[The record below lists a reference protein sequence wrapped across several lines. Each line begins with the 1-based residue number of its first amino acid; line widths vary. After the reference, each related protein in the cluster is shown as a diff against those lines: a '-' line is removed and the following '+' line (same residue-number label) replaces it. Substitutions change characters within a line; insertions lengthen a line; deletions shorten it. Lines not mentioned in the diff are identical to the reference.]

1 MKESCCQD
9 YERYKY
15 IIENT
20 KDVVWEMAP
29 DFVYTYLSSNS
40 KEMSGYELS
49 EMIGHRMPEFLNE
62 ESQRYVYGLATAYLQ
77 KRMQGDCAE
86 IGLMEV
92 VFVCKD
98 GKEKWVE
105 VAAKP
110 MFEDG
115 QFCGYIG
122 TTRDIDEKKICEKQL
137 EDALADLT
145 IMNEKLK
152 EAAYFDSLTGA
163 YSRRKFEDDLSAAI
177 ANRQKEGVDFALL
190 FFDIDYFKKI
200 NDQYG
205 HKMGD
210 HVLVE
215 LTDLLKETLG
225 MANHLFRWGGD
236 EFAVILPATDLA
248 EAIKAAEKI
257 RTTVGEHKFLD
268 GPQITLSIGVG
279 AYQSDETDNQLI
291 TRLDTALLSA
301 KAKGRNSLVIC

>member
-1 MKESCCQD
+1 
-9 YERYKY
+9 
-15 IIENT
+15 
-20 KDVVWEMAP
+20 
-29 DFVYTYLSSNS
+29 

-122 TTRDIDEKKICEKQL
+122 TTRDIDEKKVCEKQL
-137 EDALADLT
+137 QDALADLK
-145 IMNEKLK
+145 IMNERLK

-177 ANRQKEGVDFALL
+177 ANRQNEGIDFALL

-215 LTDLLKETLG
+215 LTALLKETLG